1 MDGDDGEERGIEEMV
16 REESVG
22 RIEDKEE
29 EKIRKNSREKERN
42 TVKGLGEARSDGGN
56 ARERR
61 DKCDEIRHDEDE
73 DAHLRSSTLSP

>member
-1 MDGDDGEERGIEEMV
+1 MGGEMDGDEREERVIEEMV

-22 RIEDKEE
+22 RREDKEE
-29 EKIRKNSREKERN
+29 EKIRKNSREKEKR

-61 DKCDEIRHDEDE
+61 DK
-73 DAHLRSSTLSP
+73 